1 MGSCGSVLGTNKK
14 KENVMRIE
22 VKECKENGETVDCK
36 SGKSTIAR
44 KGEKGTDNEEKEAS
58 GRNKGGTEGRR
69 QTKLMQKKS
78 LEIIDLEETD
88 DFTNREQLHRESKS
102 IAHSGACV
110 ENKKGRDGQDHKSSN
125 LANDRPETSGHHRK
139 TSFTAPLPSPSE
151 WHRIYTKKLKHK
163 EKLADEKLKKAPK
176 KKPKNKFPSREERDR
191 AYKVSLIKRIKKS
204 ILSSAESHGPRNTEL
219 YLNATGQYFSRV
231 FGVNASDLES
241 STSSSS
247 GSTSVESQNSSDV
260 DLQGERNGG
269 LYQGDM
275 KTQRMPR
282 KWFARR
288 SNRVHPLQT
297 VNVSF
302 TQAVFRPRNTTKHIL
317 TLHELFEWGH

>member
-1 MGSCGSVLGTNKK
+1 MLGSNKK

-36 SGKSTIAR
+36 SGKTTIAR
-44 KGEKGTDNEEKEAS
+44 KREKGTDNEEKEAS
-58 GRNKGGTEGRR
+58 GRNKGGTKGRR
-69 QTKLMQKKS
+69 QMQKKS

-102 IAHSGACV
+102 DANRRHTNEREDDAHSGACV

-125 LANDRPETSGHHRK
+125 LVNDRPETSGHHRK

-260 DLQGERNGG
+260 DLQGQRNGG

-275 KTQRMPR
+275 KTHRMPR

-288 SNRVHPLQT
+288 SNKVHP
-297 VNVSF
+297 
-302 TQAVFRPRNTTKHIL
+302 R
-317 TLHELFEWGH
+317 